1 VAEFDGLFDNAVPT
15 KPEDFTFKVHGTPDF
30 ILKVNTL
37 NRKYDVFSTSVRAEP
52 ADVTP
57 MEVNVDLNMWNKPA
71 NAGPPR
77 KQSLVKEKAIIG
89 QVTPLLSSRVIQPS
103 TQPYYSQVHMV
114 PKVTSPTEPADFR
127 FCVDL
132 RGLNNCTENI
142 SWPLPNIPAMLT
154 RIGQQKPKLF
164 AKLDLT
170 SGYHQFPL
178 HENSWKFFAFICFL
192 GIYEWLRCVMG
203 GKGVGAHFQ
212 KTMALEVLV
221 GLIYIIL
228 ELYLDDIIV
237 FADTEEQFLER
248 LEAVYIRLKSK
259 RITLNPKKC
268 EFGLNEIEFVGHTI
282 NSTRISFSRE
292 KLQEVVTF
300 RAMAT
305 QKELRSFLGL
315 GNYFRDHVLNYSEL
329 VHNLHQLVNPY
340 HPRLHIA
347 WTPELLEELAV
358 VKRAINDCPRLFF
371 VDDHSKVIVHTDAS
385 DYAIGAYLFQR
396 RDDGA
401 EYPIGF
407 MSKSLIKE
415 QLKWSTPE
423 KECWAIIYAIRKW
436 HYLFEGVHFVLMT
449 DHANLTFL
457 HSGHSAKVT
466 RWRMELQDYDFELL
480 HIPGRE
486 NIVAD
491 AFSRMLEPEN
501 EGSDTEFAEE
511 LPARVLASLAPYF
524 DQTYHPEDW
533 TPDFIEGDAPYC
545 VGEESLFNEDILSTE
560 KNSTST
566 SAVESLLQLQR
577 SEIGVVEDHLSLFA
591 LSTPTWTSEWASS
604 KTPLDHK
611 IYEAIKTV
619 HNSTA
624 GHAGVDRTCIR
635 LVDQGVQWKGMR
647 QAVRQFI
654 KECPSCQLMSFIK
667 IAVHTHPFTAGVYG
681 PWERV
686 NIDTIGPLPEDE
698 LGYKFIIVII
708 DCFSRFLELHPAK
721 DATAAA
727 AADALY
733 QTFGRFGSPQEI
745 LSDNGS
751 QYVNE
756 VITHFTEHIGVDHM
770 LTMAYSHEENTI
782 VERANK
788 ETMRHIRDIVFDRR
802 VKNR

>member
-1 VAEFDGLFDNAVPT
+1 MTLSIRRS
-15 KPEDFTFKVHGTPDF
+15 TF
-30 ILKVNTL
+30 
-37 NRKYDVFSTSVRAEP
+37 
-52 ADVTP
+52 
-57 MEVNVDLNMWNKPA
+57 
-71 NAGPPR
+71 
-77 KQSLVKEKAIIG
+77 
-89 QVTPLLSSRVIQPS
+89 
-103 TQPYYSQVHMV
+103 
-114 PKVTSPTEPADFR
+114 
-127 FCVDL
+127 C
-132 RGLNNCTENI
+132 
-142 SWPLPNIPAMLT
+142 
-154 RIGQQKPKLF
+154 
-164 AKLDLT
+164 
-170 SGYHQFPL
+170 
-178 HENSWKFFAFICFL
+178 
-192 GIYEWLRCVMG
+192 
-203 GKGVGAHFQ
+203 
-212 KTMALEVLV
+212 
-221 GLIYIIL
+221 
-228 ELYLDDIIV
+228 
-237 FADTEEQFLER
+237 
-248 LEAVYIRLKSK
+248 
-259 RITLNPKKC
+259 
-268 EFGLNEIEFVGHTI
+268 
-282 NSTRISFSRE
+282 
-292 KLQEVVTF
+292 
-300 RAMAT
+300 
-305 QKELRSFLGL
+305 
-315 GNYFRDHVLNYSEL
+315 
-329 VHNLHQLVNPY
+329 
-340 HPRLHIA
+340 
-347 WTPELLEELAV
+347 
-358 VKRAINDCPRLFF
+358 
-371 VDDHSKVIVHTDAS
+371 
-385 DYAIGAYLFQR
+385 
-396 RDDGA
+396 
-401 EYPIGF
+401 
-407 MSKSLIKE
+407 
-415 QLKWSTPE
+415 
-423 KECWAIIYAIRKW
+423 
-436 HYLFEGVHFVLMT
+436 
-449 DHANLTFL
+449 
-457 HSGHSAKVT
+457 KVT

-491 AFSRMLEPEN
+491 AFSRMLEPGN
-501 EGSDTEFAEE
+501 EGSDPEFAEE

-566 SAVESLLQLQR
+566 SDVESLLQLQR
-577 SEIGVVEDHLSLFA
+577 SEIGVVADHLSLFA

-635 LVDQGVQWKGMR
+635 LVDQGGQWKGMR

-727 AADALY
+727 AAEALY

-802 VKNR
+802 VKNRWSVSTPLVQRIFNSNEISSIGVSPAQILFGNAISLDRGIFFTIRRTSCRGSFNSIIFANRSDD